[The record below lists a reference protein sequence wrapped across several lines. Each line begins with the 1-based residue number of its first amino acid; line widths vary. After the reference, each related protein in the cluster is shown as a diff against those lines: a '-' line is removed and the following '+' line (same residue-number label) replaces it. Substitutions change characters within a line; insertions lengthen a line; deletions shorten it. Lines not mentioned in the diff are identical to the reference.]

1 MKDFYKYKAYY
12 CGLCKVLREKHGFL
26 GQLTLTYDMTFL
38 VILLHSLY
46 ESDMNFEEHRCVV
59 HPAKKQKMLYN
70 EITEYAADMNIV
82 LTYFHFVDDWKDEK
96 SKAGLVGVRAF
107 RKTYLEIEKKYPK
120 KCRIIRSCLKKLQTC
135 EAQQEE
141 NIDITARYFGEL
153 MAELLTYRQDVWT
166 KTLRRMGFYLGKF
179 IYILDAYD
187 DVEQD
192 LESGSYNALISLY
205 GEPDFDLLA
214 GVARSLVKHGRLD
227 GRHLRSVRYHGHA
240 ARGLDLRQILR
251 GPRTAHLRLLHG
263 GRDPLHLALLRP
275 AGVDRSCR
283 AADDARRGGIFH
295 LRPAGAHRRHRVEPR
310 HEEGRFD
317 GQRRGG
323 YGELRQCRR
332 FGLGLRL
339 HLRPL
344 RLALGLHH
352 DDRHGRARIPG
363 AAVDVEHQE
372 RRI

>member
-1 MKDFYKYKAYY
+1 MFGYVTAYKPEPKMKDFYKYKAYY

-46 ESDMNFEEHRCVV
+46 ESDMNFEEHRWVV

-120 KCRIIRSCLKKLQTC
+120 KCRIIRSCLKKLQAC
-135 EAQQEE
+135 EEQKEE

-205 GEPDFDLLA
+205 GEPDFDERCKEMMTYVLA
-214 GVARSLVKHGRLD
+214 ECTSQFERLPCIED
-227 GRHLRSVRYHGHA
+227 A
-240 ARGLDLRQILR
+240 DILR
-251 GPRTAHLRLLHG
+251 NILYV
-263 GRDPLHLALLRP
+263 
-275 AGVDRSCR
+275 GVWEKYDKKQ
-283 AADDARRGGIFH
+283 
-295 LRPAGAHRRHRVEPR
+295 LEKNK
-310 HEEGRFD
+310 EE
-317 GQRRGG
+317 
-323 YGELRQCRR
+323 E
-332 FGLGLRL
+332 
-339 HLRPL
+339 
-344 RLALGLHH
+344 
-352 DDRHGRARIPG
+352 
-363 AAVDVEHQE
+363 
-372 RRI
+372 

>member
-1 MKDFYKYKAYY
+1 MFGYVTAYKPELKMKDFYKYKAYY

-120 KCRIIRSCLKKLQTC
+120 KCRIIRSCLKKLQAC
-135 EAQQEE
+135 EEQKEE

-192 LESGSYNALISLY
+192 LERGSYNALISLY
-205 GEPDFDLLA
+205 GEPDFDERCKEMMTYVLA
-214 GVARSLVKHGRLD
+214 ECTSQFERLPCIED
-227 GRHLRSVRYHGHA
+227 A
-240 ARGLDLRQILR
+240 DILR
-251 GPRTAHLRLLHG
+251 NILYV
-263 GRDPLHLALLRP
+263 
-275 AGVDRSCR
+275 GVWEKYDKKQ
-283 AADDARRGGIFH
+283 
-295 LRPAGAHRRHRVEPR
+295 LEKNK
-310 HEEGRFD
+310 EE
-317 GQRRGG
+317 
-323 YGELRQCRR
+323 E
-332 FGLGLRL
+332 
-339 HLRPL
+339 
-344 RLALGLHH
+344 
-352 DDRHGRARIPG
+352 
-363 AAVDVEHQE
+363 
-372 RRI
+372 